1 MDDAALDALEA
12 TFAGGRASLAERVEA
27 TRAAAARAAGPA
39 DSAAVSEEP
48 AVPAEGV
55 WVRVRQP
62 EDRGV
67 LLCRAIGWERAASGG
82 WAMRVDLP
90 VWTGIAVPGGFEI
103 DSTQMFQLVPAEAL
117 ITIPEQDYS
126 RLPRP

>member
-27 TRAAAARAAGPA
+27 TRAAAARAMEP
-39 DSAAVSEEP
+39 AAVPEEP
-48 AVPAEGV
+48 VVPAEGV

-103 DSTQMFQLVPAEAL
+103 DSAQIFQLVPAEAL
-117 ITIPEQDYS
+117 ITIPGQDYPRLS
-126 RLPRP
+126 RP